1 MDTGS
6 DVGLFALIAFSLT
19 VAALLIARYAHDEMA
34 GPLTLLFSVA
44 LSALY
49 ASGVVVLLRARA
61 RRRRP

>member
-1 MDTGS
+1 METGT
-6 DVGLFALIAFSLT
+6 DVGLFAQIAFSLT
-19 VAALLIARYAHDEMA
+19 VAALLIARYAQAEMA

-49 ASGVVVLLRARA
+49 VSGVVVALR